1 MGEDQADKQRPTLVT
16 FPFFAE
22 TRESPVSADSLE
34 TQDIKKNTRNA
45 IVDVALGGSHSCF
58 LDSGGA
64 VWTVGRNN
72 HGRLGRVAHGKWTG
86 TPGRVVFP
94 PPRGGGEWA
103 CESIVAGGRHTLAVA
118 RAV

>member
-1 MGEDQADKQRPTLVT
+1 MT
-16 FPFFAE
+16 FPPFAE
-22 TRESPVSADSLE
+22 TRESPVSADEKSPQE
-34 TQDIKKNTRNA
+34 KKNTRTKP

-86 TPGRVVFP
+86 NPGRVVFP

-103 CESIVAGGRHTLAVA
+103 CESVVAGGRHTLAVA
-118 RAV
+118 RAE